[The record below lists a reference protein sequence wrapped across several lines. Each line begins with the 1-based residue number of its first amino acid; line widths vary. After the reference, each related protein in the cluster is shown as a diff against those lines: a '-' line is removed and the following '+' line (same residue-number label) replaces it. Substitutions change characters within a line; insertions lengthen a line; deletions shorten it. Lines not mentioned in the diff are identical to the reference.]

1 MRHFNRGRC
10 AKRTVFR
17 PAFTL
22 VELLV
27 VIGIIALL
35 ISILLP
41 ALSRAR
47 QNANRVKCLSNLRQ
61 LGTGFQMYATA
72 NRGRF
77 PFDAGYNVPHDE
89 DWIWWQEV
97 AVPAGRPVVDFQQS
111 AIVVA
116 LGSGTP
122 NLFRCPSDDYN
133 SQVNVNQGGHYRYSY
148 TMNYHMASN
157 RNPTST
163 GNPNGLYPPPLGGI
177 HSSAEHIL
185 LIEEAIVTINDGSWQ
200 PPMFDNNN
208 AYVAGSGTLDRLNI
222 IHDLQG
228 AQPDVGFNPMPNPEH
243 RGNAAFVD
251 GHAEYVT
258 RQFAHNQNHIDPFL
272 P

>member
-1 MRHFNRGRC
+1 MHFNRGR
-10 AKRTVFR
+10 RTQRIDSR

-61 LGTGFQMYATA
+61 LGLGFQMYATA

-77 PFDAGYNVPHDE
+77 PFDAVDNAPPQNE

-97 AVPAGRPVVDFQQS
+97 PVVPGRPVLDFQQS
-111 AIVVA
+111 AIVLA
-116 LGSGTP
+116 LGTGTKA
-122 NLFRCPSDDYN
+122 LFRCPSEDFDN
-133 SQVNVNQGGHYRYSY
+133 RVSIGPGGRYRYSY
-148 TMNYHMASN
+148 TMNFHMASN
-157 RNPTST
+157 RQQS
-163 GNPNGLYPPPLGGI
+163 NGRFPPPLGGI
-177 HSSAEHIL
+177 HNSSEHIL
-185 LIEEAIVTINDGSWQ
+185 LLEENLTTINDGSWE
-200 PPMFDNNN
+200 PPMFDVNGN
-208 AYVAGSGTLDRLNI
+208 YVNGSGDLDLLSI
-222 IHDLQG
+222 IHDLPG
-228 AQPDVGFNPMPNPEH
+228 AKTDSGFNPLPNPEH
-243 RGNAAFVD
+243 RGNAAFID

-258 RQFAHNQNHIDPFL
+258 RKYAHNQNHLDPFL